1 MEPKQDR
8 NEKRWVEVRPFDER
22 EMEPK
27 RLSEAE
33 RKEMEKDHHTV
44 GGF

>member
-1 MEPKQDR
+1 MDKQKQDQ
-8 NEKRWVEVRPFDER
+8 KRWVEVRDFDER

-27 RLSEAE
+27 RLSDAE
-33 RKEMEKDHHTV
+33 RKEKEADQHTV